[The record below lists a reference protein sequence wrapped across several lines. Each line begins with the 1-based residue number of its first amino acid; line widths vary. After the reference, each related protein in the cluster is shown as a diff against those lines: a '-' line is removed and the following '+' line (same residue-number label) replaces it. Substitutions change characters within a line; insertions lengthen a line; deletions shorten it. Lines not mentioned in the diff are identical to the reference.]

1 MKVLMVVSWYSP
13 REAEAMSAGVFHYEQ
28 SIALQKYCQT
38 ALYFPFDG
46 TLNEAFSEGMEH
58 GLLTFRRRLSRTRI
72 PKLEGVREILQVVS
86 DLKRICKKWK
96 PDVIHAHCA
105 LPAGRAAVLFG
116 KLFGYPVVVTEH
128 NPLQTMGLERRSG
141 RLMTGFVYENSD
153 ANICVSA
160 NALENLEKEF
170 PKAKF
175 RLIYNGIIDP
185 ATVPADGETYAVA
198 GKINFCI
205 VAAFYSREIKG
216 YQHLI
221 PAVAQL
227 KKEGFPVAL
236 HICGGGEYMEEY
248 RRLAG
253 ELGVEEEC
261 IFYGQCRREKLYSI
275 VSQMDFVVS
284 ASLFESAGIAVE
296 EAMLLGKP
304 LVVTRS
310 GGANSLVT
318 ADTAIV
324 TEAGST
330 EALTEGLREM
340 LRRKD
345 AFQPEQIRAYAREN
359 FEIDGISRRYMAL
372 YEALKR
378 KET

>member
-13 REAEAMSAGVFHYEQ
+13 REAEAMTAGVFHYEQ
-28 SIALQKYCQT
+28 SMALQKYCDT

-46 TLNEAFSEGMEH
+46 ALTEDFSEGMEH
-58 GLLTFRRRLSRTRI
+58 GLLTFRRRLARTRI

-105 LPAGRAAVLFG
+105 MPAGRAAVLFG
-116 KLFGYPVVVTEH
+116 KLFGYPVVITEH
-128 NPLQTMGLERRSG
+128 NPVQTMGLESRSC
-141 RLMTGFVYENSD
+141 RLMTQFAYENSD
-153 ANICVSA
+153 ANICVSG
-160 NALENLEKEF
+160 NSGENLKALF
-170 PKAKF
+170 PRATF
-175 RLIYNGIIDP
+175 QLIYNGIIDP
-185 ATVPADGETYAVA
+185 ASVGSDGQTYRVD

-205 VAAFYSREIKG
+205 IAAFYSREIKG

-227 KKEGFPVAL
+227 KKEGYPVAL
-236 HICGGGEYMEEY
+236 HICGGGDHMAQYQA
-248 RRLAG
+248 LAE
-253 ELGVEEEC
+253 ELGVAEEC
-261 IFYGQCRREKLYSI
+261 IFYGQCQREKVYSI
-275 VSQMDFVVS
+275 LSQMDFSVS
-284 ASLFESAGIAVE
+284 ASLFECSGVSVE

-318 ADTAIV
+318 EDTAIV
-324 TEAGST
+324 TDAGST
-330 EALTEGLREM
+330 EALTEGIREM
-340 LRRKD
+340 IRRRA
-345 AFQPEQIRAYAREN
+345 AFREETIRAYAREN
-359 FEIDGISRRYMAL
+359 FEIDGVSRRYMAL

-378 KET
+378 KEK